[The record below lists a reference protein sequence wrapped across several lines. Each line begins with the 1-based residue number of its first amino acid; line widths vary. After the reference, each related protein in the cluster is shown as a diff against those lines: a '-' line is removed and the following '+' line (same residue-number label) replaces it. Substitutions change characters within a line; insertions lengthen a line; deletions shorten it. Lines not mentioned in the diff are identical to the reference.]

1 MNRGKRT
8 AALLTAALAVLAFLL
23 GCRGGELTEEE
34 RQALIAEMGEQGRE
48 YHEKR
53 SRFLESPLCAAGLA
67 YLREAADALVPGGD
81 PVFSL
86 EPGDYLDAEEA
97 ELNEVPDSAEEW
109 KAFFARAEAVIRVD
123 FQDFDQDGRTLAEG
137 FMARGISGRLM
148 ADEYNDSEW
157 IMDAASGEPEYY
169 VRPGV

>member
-8 AALLTAALAVLAFLL
+8 AVLLTAALAVLAFLP

-34 RQALIAEMGEQGRE
+34 RQKLIAEMGEEGRA

-67 YLREAADALVPGGD
+67 YLRETAEALIPGGN
-81 PVFSL
+81 PEFSL
-86 EPGDYLDAEEA
+86 EPGDYIEAEEA
-97 ELNEVPDSAEEW
+97 ELNAVPDTAEEW
-109 KAFFARAEAVIRVD
+109 TAFFGRAEAVIRVN
-123 FQDFDQDGRTLAEG
+123 FRDFDLDGRALAEE

-148 ADEYNDSEW
+148 ADEYGDAEW
-157 IMDAASGEPEYY
+157 IMDAASGEVEYY